1 MPDEALGRVCPPSAL
16 KWLNS
21 PLRKLIQ
28 NPKRIMKAYVKP
40 GDVVVD
46 LGCGGG
52 IFSAALAEMVG
63 ENGRVIAAD
72 LQKEMLDIT
81 RDYVTKRGLLDRVT
95 LHQCSADNIGLS
107 DEKVD
112 FVLVF
117 YVVHEAPN
125 RKEFFR
131 QVSQIMK
138 PDAHFLLIEPKHHV
152 TPSQYENIIQE
163 AQLANLKFLKEV
175 KIAFSRSAVFGLESS
190 AETN

>member
-1 MPDEALGRVCPPSAL
+1 MADEALGHVCPPSVI

-28 NPKRIMKAYVKP
+28 NPKRIMGAYVKP

-52 IFSAALAEMVG
+52 FFSVALAEMVG

-81 RDYVTKRGLLDRVT
+81 RNFAAKKHVLERIT
-95 LHQCSADNIGLS
+95 LHQCYAEDIALS
-107 DEKVD
+107 EEKVD
-112 FVLVF
+112 FVLAF
-117 YVVHEAPN
+117 YVVHEVPN
-125 RKEFFR
+125 RKEFLR

-152 TPSQYENIIQE
+152 TPSQYEGILNE
-163 AQLANLKFLKEV
+163 ANSAGLKLLKNV
-175 KIAFSRSAVFGLESS
+175 KLAFSRSVVFGLES
-190 AETN
+190 